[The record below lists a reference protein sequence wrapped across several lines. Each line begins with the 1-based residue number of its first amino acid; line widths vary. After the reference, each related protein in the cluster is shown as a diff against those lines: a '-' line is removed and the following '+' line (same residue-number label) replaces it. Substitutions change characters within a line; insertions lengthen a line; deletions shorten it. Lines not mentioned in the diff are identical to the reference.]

1 MLTIRQSTP
10 RDIDTIFGLIR
21 ELAAYEKLSH
31 AVTGSSE
38 DLAVHLFGPK
48 PYAETVLAERAN
60 QAVGYALFFFNYSTF
75 LTRPGL
81 YLEDLYVRS
90 EYRGEGIGKALL
102 VYLAGLAVERGCG
115 RMEWSVLDWNKP
127 AIGFYERMGAVILE
141 DWRSCRVSGEEL
153 MRLAN
158 G

>member
-141 DWRSCRVSGEEL
+141 DWRSCRVSGAEL

>member
-1 MLTIRQSTP
+1 MLKIRPSTP
-10 RDIDTIFGLIR
+10 RDIETIFGLIQ

-31 AVTGSSE
+31 AVTGSPE
-38 DLAVHLFGPK
+38 ELAVHLFGPK
-48 PYAETVLAERAN
+48 PYAQTVLAERAN

-81 YLEDLYVRS
+81 YLEDLYVRA

-102 VYLAGLAVERGCG
+102 VHLAGLAVECGCG

-127 AIGFYERMGAVILE
+127 AIGFYERMGAVILD